1 MLGECLDGRFGGVVS
16 WIARGVGD
24 SLFGACDQD
33 GAGVRGGGM
42 AGYEGE
48 EGGQAVDYAEEVYVH
63 DLLKIRSVWPGATGA
78 DSSV

>member
-1 MLGECLDGRFGGVVS
+1 
-16 WIARGVGD
+16 
-24 SLFGACDQD
+24 
-33 GAGVRGGGM
+33 M